1 MNSYPFPNLTS
12 NHRGFNNDSGLIYT
26 RQNGMTQYEGKP
38 IFGITQLP
46 VPQYVNKANTEQAM
60 ENMNDGFKYEGGPL
74 KNMKVVPPE
83 KLAYGGSFGLQSL
96 ITTTE
101 NNYTKRREKNMI

>member
-1 MNSYPFPNLTS
+1 MNYPFPNLTS

-46 VPQYVNKANTEQAM
+46 TPTYVNKQNTEQLLKS
-60 ENMNDGFKYEGGPL
+60 MNDRSKQKKTGEKIL
-74 KNMKVVPPE
+74 TIKTPE
-83 KLAYGGSFGLQSL
+83 SLAYGGANALQKL
-96 ITTTE
+96 ITKSG
-101 NNYTKRREKNMI
+101 Y